1 MVSEIGEDINLEG
14 EIIKEDEEQVR
25 DGAGRQLDYSSNIH
39 SIKKCCAFVPHSV
52 LSSGITVVNR
62 VSSWPYGAHNTV
74 EEIGK

>member
-1 MVSEIGEDINLEG
+1 MG
-14 EIIKEDEEQVR
+14 Q
-25 DGAGRQLDYSSNIH
+25 AGSLTIPLNIH